1 MYITEIKEINS
12 QKNQIKSDNGIAFVL
27 YKGDLSK
34 YGIQIGEVDDDIIE
48 EIINEVLPKR
58 ALNRAVKII
67 TGRDMTEGMIK
78 DKLKGD
84 GYSDEII
91 EDVLERLRKERLV
104 NDERFVR
111 GFIESK
117 SLKKSKKD
125 IIIALSMK
133 GINPELSE
141 RIYDELKND
150 GDLCEEEELIRKLLD
165 KRHFDYENSDFE
177 TKQKEMQYLLRKG
190 FSSDSIR
197 SAMKNE

>member
-1 MYITEIKEINS
+1 M
-12 QKNQIKSDNGIAFVL
+12 L

-34 YGIQIGEVDDDIIE
+34 YGIHIGEVDDDIIE
-48 EIINEVLPKR
+48 EIVNEVLPKR

-78 DKLKGD
+78 NKLKGD

-177 TKQKEMQYLLRKG
+177 TRQKEMQYLLRKG

-197 SAMKNE
+197 SAMKKE